1 MANLKVFI
9 SSTCYDLSLLRF
21 EMRDFIVSMGYEPVM
36 SDYADILYDPRT
48 HTHSS
53 CVNEV
58 ENCDMLVVIIGSRFG
73 GEGVPEALNLIN
85 LDDFDYDD
93 VPDDRKFSITQL
105 EVLKAI
111 NNRIPVY
118 TFIDSGVYHDHLV
131 YEKNKD
137 NATVIYPSIEKQ
149 ETANYIFDFINY
161 IRKKESG
168 NYIFEF
174 KNIQDIEVVLKKQW
188 AGYFQRLIHEQRYQL
203 MEQKRT
209 NQLNEQFEDLKA
221 AVLTSIENNDRR
233 EVANG
238 VIKFRRLAEL
248 FYCLEIRPDYYLDSE
263 DSFDELLSKHSIA
276 NIVNSRDYETAE
288 TNRNSYI
295 PNRTYL
301 VKENNTYYESRYP
314 KDIIYGLSL
323 DWENFKSLQKNSKQ
337 LILETL
343 FDNQMFGRGIRYVNN
358 DIKNVIPNYDA

>member
-111 NNRIPVY
+111 NNRIPLLIRAY
-118 TFIDSGVYHDHLV
+118 TMIIWFM
-131 YEKNKD
+131 
-137 NATVIYPSIEKQ
+137 
-149 ETANYIFDFINY
+149 
-161 IRKKESG
+161 RKTK
-168 NYIFEF
+168 IM
-174 KNIQDIEVVLKKQW
+174 
-188 AGYFQRLIHEQRYQL
+188 QL
-203 MEQKRT
+203 
-209 NQLNEQFEDLKA
+209 
-221 AVLTSIENNDRR
+221 
-233 EVANG
+233 
-238 VIKFRRLAEL
+238 
-248 FYCLEIRPDYYLDSE
+248 
-263 DSFDELLSKHSIA
+263 
-276 NIVNSRDYETAE
+276 
-288 TNRNSYI
+288 
-295 PNRTYL
+295 
-301 VKENNTYYESRYP
+301 
-314 KDIIYGLSL
+314 
-323 DWENFKSLQKNSKQ
+323 
-337 LILETL
+337 
-343 FDNQMFGRGIRYVNN
+343 
-358 DIKNVIPNYDA
+358 

>member
-1 MANLKVFI
+1 MANLKIFI
-9 SSTCYDLSLLRF
+9 SSTCYDLSLLRS

-53 CVNEV
+53 CVSEV
-58 ENCDMLVVIIGSRFG
+58 ENCDILVVIIGSRFG
-73 GEGVPEALNLIN
+73 GEGVPAALNLIN
-85 LDDFDYDD
+85 LDDFDFGD
-93 VPDDRKFSITQL
+93 VPDDRKLSITQL

-111 NNRIPVY
+111 DKSIPVY
-118 TFIDSGVYHDHLV
+118 TFIDSGVFHDHLV
-131 YEKNKD
+131 YEKNRNND
-137 NATVIYPSIEKQ
+137 SVVYPSIEKQ

-174 KNIQDIEVVLKKQW
+174 KNIQDIEIILKKQW

-203 MEQKRT
+203 IEQKRT

-238 VIKFRRLAEL
+238 VIKYRRLADL
-248 FYCLEIRPDYYLDSE
+248 LYCLKISPEYCKDSNG
-263 DSFDELLSKHSIA
+263 SFEELLKTKDIV
-276 NIVNSRDYETAE
+276 NIVSSNEYETVE
-288 TNRNSYI
+288 SNRNSYI
-295 PNRTYL
+295 PSRTYL
-301 VKENNTYYESRYP
+301 IKEDGTYYECRLS
-314 KDIIYGLSL
+314 KDALDYLRL
-323 DWENFKSLQKNSKQ
+323 DWDSFKSLRKSSRK

-343 FDNQMFGRGIRYVNN
+343 FDNQMFGRSIRFINN
-358 DIKNVIPNYDA
+358 DIRNIIPNYDT